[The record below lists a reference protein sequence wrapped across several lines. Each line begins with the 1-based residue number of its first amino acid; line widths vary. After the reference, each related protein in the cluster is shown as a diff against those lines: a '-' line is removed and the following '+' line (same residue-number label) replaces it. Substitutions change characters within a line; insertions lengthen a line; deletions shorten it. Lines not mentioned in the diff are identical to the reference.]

1 MKNINEKVCNK
12 LDDDA
17 QSELAGIVSQKVK
30 EGGII
35 VDSKHSFEK
44 GTSFEETP
52 AKDHL
57 IETANK
63 NRVRLPLNR
72 RMPSSRFRS
81 DSTKS
86 DENDPDPEED
96 IDIDED
102 FENLLKDEE
111 IDIDDMADQISFS
124 DKKEDKETENTKK
137 HKESYLDDFEALLKE
152 NSDEISSECDDK
164 NICDIEADFD
174 ALIEKENVIV
184 EVRSTEEV
192 KEEALNLTNANASN
206 FVTVEDNKIQEEVDC
221 NSSVPSQNILDDVDD
236 GSCQKS
242 IHADEQVLTKRLYKG
257 AQLCLRFYYF
267 YYIQGVLLLVSLK
280 YIHNSS
286 F

>member
-52 AKDHL
+52 ANDHL
-57 IETANK
+57 IENANK

-257 AQLCLRFYYF
+257 AQLCLRFY
-267 YYIQGVLLLVSLK
+267 
-280 YIHNSS
+280 
-286 F
+286 